1 MNHGTPGGIHR
12 QALAAA
18 VERIER
24 SGILDKKPNQSRL
37 FRYLARRLLDGVAEP
52 AKEYVLG
59 VEALGRGEQFDPKTD
74 SIVRVEI
81 RKLRQTLEDYYASGA
96 GSGEAVMLKIPKG
109 SYALE
114 AVSRAAPGQ
123 APASPSKLFPWW
135 RVAAG
140 AVLIVALA
148 SLLGWILVRR
158 RPAPPAA
165 PALSAG
171 SPAALETTVR
181 ILAGNTAEGFTD
193 SAGRT
198 WEQDRYFDGGLAIFQ
213 PDPPVYNVDEP
224 RLFQY
229 HREGQFA
236 YHIPL
241 PPGLY
246 ELRLYFAE
254 FHYGQGSSAG
264 GGEVSRLFR
273 ITLNGKAA
281 YEPFDVVA
289 EAPGRAVGMRKV
301 FINVSPAADGRLH
314 IGFEPL
320 RPDKPFVNAIEIVPG
335 LKDRMLP
342 IRMVASPRPALDE
355 AGRLW
360 EPDSFF
366 IGGRREPRSRPIQ
379 GAPAESLFR
388 SERFGHFVYH
398 LHAVPGHRYRLNL
411 WMAEQYFGYPG
422 ASLTGHR
429 IFDVWANGS
438 TLLRNFD
445 PMREAGGPGRAIRKS
460 FGGLR
465 TDAYGAIRLSFVP
478 VRNYAIVNAL
488 ELIDEG
494 PE

>member
-1 MNHGTPGGIHR
+1 MDNGTPD
-12 QALAAA
+12 AAA
-18 VERIER
+18 RLDLAGAVDRFER
-24 SGILDKKPNQSRL
+24 SGILEKKPNQARL
-37 FRYLARRLLDGVAEP
+37 FRYLAERLLRGEAES

-59 VEALGRGEQFDPKTD
+59 AEVLGRGVDFDPRTD

-81 RKLRQTLEDYYASGA
+81 RKLRQTLEEYYASGP
-96 GSGEAVMLKIPKG
+96 GKDESVLLRIPKG
-109 SYALE
+109 AYALE
-114 AVSRAAPGQ
+114 AVPRFAPESAVTPRAR
-123 APASPSKLFPWW
+123 FPIGRLW
-135 RVAAG
+135 AG
-140 AVLIVALA
+140 AAAMAVIVAV
-148 SLLGWILVRR
+148 LGWLLLRR
-158 RPAPPAA
+158 QPDMPESRP
-165 PALSAG
+165 G
-171 SPAALETTVR
+171 SPEPAGAPMSTVR
-181 ILAGNTAEGFTD
+181 ILAGNTREGFTD

-198 WEQDRYFDGGLAIFQ
+198 WERDRYFEGGLAIPQ
-213 PDPPVYNVDEP
+213 QDSPVHNVDDP
-224 RLFQY
+224 RLFHY

-241 PPGLY
+241 QPGLY

-273 ITLNGKAA
+273 IVLNGQVA
-281 YEPFDVVA
+281 YEPLDVVA
-289 EAPGRAVGMRKV
+289 EAPGRNVAMRKV
-301 FINVSPAADGRLH
+301 FINVTPAADGKLH
-314 IGFEPL
+314 IGFESL

-366 IGGRREPRSRPIQ
+366 IGGRREPRNRPVS

-398 LHAVPGHRYRLNL
+398 LHAVRGHRYRLNL
-411 WMAEQYFGYPG
+411 WMAAQFFGFPG
-422 ASLTGHR
+422 ASLTR
-429 IFDVWANGS
+429 YRQFDVWANGS
-438 TLLRNFD
+438 TLLRAFD
-445 PMREAGGPGRAIRKS
+445 PMQAAGGPGRAIRKS
-460 FGGLR
+460 FSGLR
-465 TDAYGAIRLSFVP
+465 TDAYGAIRLHFVP
-478 VRNYAIVNAL
+478 VHNYAVVNAL

>member
-1 MNHGTPGGIHR
+1 VGNGTPDGIAR
-12 QALAAA
+12 QDLAAA
-18 VERIER
+18 VERIQQ
-24 SGILDKKPNQSRL
+24 SGILDKKPNQARL
-37 FRYLARRLLDGVAEP
+37 FRYLAQRLLEGAAEP

-59 VEALGRGEQFDPKTD
+59 VEVLDRGENFDPKTD

-81 RKLRQTLEDYYASGA
+81 RKLRQTLEDYYESGP
-96 GSGEAVMLKIPKG
+96 GRGEAILLKIPRG
-109 SYALE
+109 AYTLE
-114 AVSRAAPGQ
+114 AMLRSAPQSAAAGTPHRMPRRMLAGATLLTILAATAVWVLLRREPAGTEFQ
-123 APASPSKLFPWW
+123 PRPPEPAASP
-135 RVAAG
+135 
-140 AVLIVALA
+140 
-148 SLLGWILVRR
+148 
-158 RPAPPAA
+158 
-165 PALSAG
+165 G
-171 SPAALETTVR
+171 STVR
-181 ILAGNTAEGFTD
+181 ILAGNTREGFTD

-198 WEQDRYFDGGLAIFQ
+198 WERDRYFEGGLAIYQ
-213 PDPPVYNVDEP
+213 PDPPVHNVHEP

-229 HREGQFA
+229 HREGQFV
-236 YHIPL
+236 YRIPL
-241 PPGLY
+241 QPGLY

-273 ITLNGKAA
+273 IMLNGKVA
-281 YEPFDVVA
+281 YEPLDVVA
-289 EAPGRAVGMRKV
+289 EAPGRAVAMRKV
-301 FINVSPAADGRLH
+301 FLNVTPAADGKLH

-335 LKDRMLP
+335 VKDRMLP
-342 IRMVASPRPALDE
+342 IRMVAAAAPALDE

-366 IGGRREPRSRPIQ
+366 VGGRREPRSRSIQ

-388 SERFGHFVYH
+388 SERYGHFTYH
-398 LHAVPGHRYRLNL
+398 LHAVRGHRYRLNL
-411 WMAEQYFGYPG
+411 WMAEQYFGFPG
-422 ASLTGHR
+422 VPPAAHR
-429 IFDVWANGS
+429 QFDVWANGA

-445 PMREAGGPGRAIRKS
+445 PMREAGGPGRAVRKS

-478 VRNYAIVNAL
+478 VRNYAMINAL